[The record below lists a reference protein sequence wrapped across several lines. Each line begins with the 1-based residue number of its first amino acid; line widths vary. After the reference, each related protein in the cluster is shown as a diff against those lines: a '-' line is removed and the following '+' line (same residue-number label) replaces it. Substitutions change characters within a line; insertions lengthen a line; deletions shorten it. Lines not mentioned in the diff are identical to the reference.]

1 MKFLIKIFIVVGMGF
16 LIYFYLVIWSTHL

>member
-1 MKFLIKIFIVVGMGF
+1 MCF